1 MDKISEPELTKRI
14 DTFMARKM
22 QQYPSLQKTRRR
34 VPGTARVRTEA
45 YKPSFLEKL
54 NDLWVQRVHA

>member
-14 DTFMARKM
+14 DTFMSRKM
-22 QQYPSLQKTRRR
+22 QQYPQLQKTRRR
-34 VPGTARVRTEA
+34 FPGTSRVRPEV
-45 YKPSFLEKL
+45 YKPTFLEKL